1 MGNLNTNTYTYY
13 DSFIFTDTDLIE
25 LFNFLNLSYDIQS
38 VLIKKENDSEEEI
51 TDFNEITNIKNFGN
65 HKVKSISVF
74 ARLRKIEINDKK
86 DGYLKLD
93 INNSTYDFN
102 STFNLTFNFY
112 DKNSGLSI
120 NDYIIKLVERRK
132 RNKYYSFLYKY
143 FEKIYFTLSLMTILS
158 LLFLALNLENIK
170 LSKYNY
176 SFVYFIMSYLV
187 FSIIYLF
194 RPYLIK
200 NLFPTVAF
208 LIGDEKN
215 DEIKRQSQVKYFMVV
230 SWWNN
235 FAPNIL
241 TLQII

>member
-1 MGNLNTNTYTYY
+1 
-13 DSFIFTDTDLIE
+13 
-25 LFNFLNLSYDIQS
+25 
-38 VLIKKENDSEEEI
+38 
-51 TDFNEITNIKNFGN
+51 
-65 HKVKSISVF
+65 
-74 ARLRKIEINDKK
+74 
-86 DGYLKLD
+86 
-93 INNSTYDFN
+93 
-102 STFNLTFNFY
+102 
-112 DKNSGLSI
+112 
-120 NDYIIKLVERRK
+120 
-132 RNKYYSFLYKY
+132 
-143 FEKIYFTLSLMTILS
+143 MTILS

-176 SFVYFIMSYLV
+176 SFVYFSMSYLV

>member
-93 INNSTYDFN
+93 INNSIYDFN

-176 SFVYFIMSYLV
+176 SFVYFSMSYLV

-215 DEIKRQSQVKYFMVV
+215 DEIKRDNLRS
-230 SWWNN
+230 
-235 FAPNIL
+235 NIL
-241 TLQII
+241 WLCLGGIILPLIFLLFK